1 MAGESLGFLVAE
13 NNTKSSVKRENR
25 VEERRKEKSEFSAQK
40 FTSCSFG
47 VVAISFS
54 LTVGSC

>member
-1 MAGESLGFLVAE
+1 MAE

-40 FTSCSFG
+40 FIRAVSELLRYLFR
-47 VVAISFS
+47 
-54 LTVGSC
+54 